1 MNTYIHTTGEL
12 EMNSDKIL
20 SIKKILPIMQKIT
33 GERISAALFDRTGK
47 VWGVMEAKDMHMP
60 HKEGSIVDL
69 TTPEYAEV
77 YKCLQTGQEMHNRLD
92 REVFGIAME
101 GDILPIVEEG
111 EVVGVVVTSYSVEK
125 EEVIQ
130 EKADELKDNI
140 FTVDSGVK
148 SIGETSEELSAS
160 IKNILES
167 SDEVGRKIQET
178 ADVIKVVATS
188 AARSNILALNA
199 SIEAARAGEAGKGF
213 AVVASEMGKFS
224 KESGELAK
232 KIDNTLKEMIELIEG
247 MRKAVAASSEG
258 ANSQAKTVQEI
269 SSSLDAVSQQ
279 AAELAALSSNR

>member
-1 MNTYIHTTGEL
+1 
-12 EMNSDKIL
+12 MNSEKIL
-20 SIKKILPIMQKIT
+20 SIKQILPIMQKIT
-33 GERISAALFDRTGK
+33 GGRISAALFDKTGK

-60 HKEGSIVDL
+60 HKEGSIVNL
-69 TTPEYAEV
+69 TTPEYAAV
-77 YKCLQTGQEMHNRLD
+77 YKCLQTGQEIHNRLG

-101 GDILPIVEEG
+101 GDIIPIIEEG
-111 EVVGVVVTSYSVEK
+111 EVVGVVVTSYSVEH
-125 EEVIQ
+125 EEVIK
-130 EKADELKDNI
+130 EKADELKESI

-167 SDEVGRKIQET
+167 SDEVGKKIQET

-232 KIDNTLKEMIELIEG
+232 KIDNTLKEMIDLIEE

-269 SSSLDAVSQQ
+269 SSSLDVVSEQ
-279 AAELAALSSNR
+279 AAELATLSSKN

>member
-1 MNTYIHTTGEL
+1 
-12 EMNSDKIL
+12 MNSEKIL
-20 SIKKILPIMQKIT
+20 SIKQILPIMQKIT
-33 GERISAALFDRTGK
+33 GGRISLALFDKTGK
-47 VWGVMEAKDMHMP
+47 VWGVMEAKGMHMP

-69 TTPEYAEV
+69 TTPEYAAV
-77 YKCLQTGQEMHNRLD
+77 YKCLQTGQEMHNRLG
-92 REVFGIAME
+92 REVFGIALE
-101 GDILPIVEEG
+101 GDIIPVIEEG
-111 EVVGVVVTSYSVEK
+111 KVVGVVVTSYSVEH
-125 EEVIQ
+125 EEVIK
-130 EKADELKDNI
+130 EKADELKESI

-167 SDEVGRKIQET
+167 SDEVGKKIQET

-232 KIDNTLKEMIELIEG
+232 KIDNTLKEMIDLIEE

-269 SSSLDAVSQQ
+269 SSSLDVISEQ
-279 AAELAALSSNR
+279 AAELATLSSKN

>member
-1 MNTYIHTTGEL
+1 
-12 EMNSDKIL
+12 MNSDKIL